1 MKPPQRRRI
10 PGLEPLPAYGNKGRK
25 TIDNAGEV
33 GANVGMMGGIAATV
47 GPGEDAQ
54 SLSASPV
61 TFLAGYVGRKV
72 GRAIGK
78 GVGAAI
84 NLRRNIR
91 QDLKNKSILRAT
103 GLSPE
108 HQEILRREQF
118 YK

>member
-1 MKPPQRRRI
+1 MKPPKHRQI
-10 PGLEPLPAYGNKGRK
+10 SGVKPLPAYGNKGRD

-61 TFLAGYVGRKV
+61 TLLAGYVGRKV
-72 GRAIGK
+72 GRAVGK
-78 GVGAAI
+78 GVGAMV
-84 NLRRNIR
+84 NLTRNVV
-91 QDLKNKSILRAT
+91 QDQKNKKILRGT
-103 GLSPE
+103 SLSPE
-108 HQEILRREQF
+108 RQEILRREQF